1 METIQNIKGQ
11 LATMSTEELKSLK
24 SAIVSQLNYRFGNE
38 LHEAKRNL
46 YIGAIC
52 EVDHPK
58 AYGKQFRVT
67 KINPKNVKARLFL
80 CRRHRD
86 GRRRDSRDRRLRAD
100 AAGADEHDRR
110 SDAPRPGLGGRQYR

>member
-38 LHEAKRNL
+38 LHEAKKNL
-46 YIGAIC
+46 YVGAIC

-67 KINPKNVKARLFL
+67 KINPKNVKCAEV
-80 CRRHRD
+80 
-86 GRRRDSRDRRLRAD
+86 GN
-100 AAGADEHDRR
+100 
-110 SDAPRPGLGGRQYR
+110 PGMVWNITASMLKVIG

>member
-1 METIQNIKGQ
+1 MYYIYNIQNGNMETIQKIKGQ
-11 LATMSTEELKSLK
+11 LAAMSTEELKSLE

-38 LHEAKRNL
+38 LTEAKRNL

-67 KINPKNVKARLFL
+67 KINPKNVKCAEV
-80 CRRHRD
+80 
-86 GRRRDSRDRRLRAD
+86 GN
-100 AAGADEHDRR
+100 
-110 SDAPRPGLGGRQYR
+110 PGMVWNITASMLKVIG